1 MKKKYTAP
9 MLTSV
14 KLHAASMLCLSLGST
29 DGDGVADAPAR
40 RGGFDWDPT
49 EKSDEAGF
57 DDTLF

>member
-1 MKKKYTAP
+1 
-9 MLTSV
+9 
-14 KLHAASMLCLSLGST
+14 MLCLSLGST

-57 DDTLF
+57 DETLF